1 MWEMQRP
8 SLPDLLNAWRA
19 AERRWERLGAGDD
32 VRSAAFGVLAAWL
45 AYQDAALPPEPGEF
59 ILVAGDDQVYVAA
72 TSGVRAVLGY
82 EPDEVV
88 GRTISELAAPE
99 LQASTADEWAAFL
112 AAGRLDGRFRLMT
125 KRGTPLALRFQ
136 ARAHHPVPGF
146 HISRL
151 WPDDGS

>member
-1 MWEMQRP
+1 MPTQQP
-8 SLPDLLNAWRA
+8 SLPELLNAWRA
-19 AERRWERLGAGDD
+19 AERRWERPASDGD
-32 VRSAAFGVLAAWL
+32 VRTAALDVLAAWL
-45 AYQDAALPPEPGEF
+45 AYQDAALPPESGEF

-72 TSGVRAVLGY
+72 TAGVRAVLGY
-82 EPDEVV
+82 EPDELV

-99 LQASTADEWAAFL
+99 LRASTAAEWAAFL

-125 KRGTPLALRFQ
+125 KGGGPIALRFQ

-151 WPDDGS
+151 WPDDRG